1 MDETD
6 VVIVV
11 AFTSDGRRLLAV
23 RHRDRGWELPGGRL
37 HAGEDP
43 VDGARRE
50 FREET
55 GRTLEN
61 ARLVHVRR
69 RGTAKVYTF
78 TGLVGDAVLNGGPPG
93 EPVAETRLVRNLG
106 QLTPLSF
113 PDDPYG
119 EIGRALGRR
128 IL

>member
-37 HAGEDP
+37 HTAEDP
-43 VDGARRE
+43 IDGARRE

-69 RGTAKVYTF
+69 RGTAAVYTF
-78 TGLVGDAVLNGGPPG
+78 TGVLGDAVLDGGPPG

-106 QLTPLSF
+106 RLAPLSF
-113 PDDPYG
+113 PDDPYA